1 MSDSERFNVLQA
13 LELRHDELLASLT
26 ELDLRVEAV
35 LSQLRPAP
43 AVAPTVEATK
53 PASGHAKKQAA

>member
-26 ELDLRVEAV
+26 ELDLRVEAA
-35 LSQLRPAP
+35 LAQLRPALAAAP
-43 AVAPTVEATK
+43 DVAK
-53 PASGHAKKQAA
+53 PASGQHRKSAA